1 MNKTHRILLVLA
13 CAALAGGGFLPG
25 IASGAGKASPAPAQQ
40 TQDTGK
46 LVIVRSANLGQ
57 TVVEVSIDGEQKAR
71 LNFGGRYETP
81 LPVGQHVV
89 TTLPMPNRE
98 HAQPS
103 QTRVNVQ
110 KGKTYTFTAVRSDV
124 AIVLK

>member
-1 MNKTHRILLVLA
+1 MNKTNRIILA
-13 CAALAGGGFLPG
+13 AICVALAGGGFLPG
-25 IASGAGKASPAPAQQ
+25 IAFGAGKAAPAPAQQ
-40 TQDTGK
+40 TQDMGK

-57 TVVEVSIDGEQKAR
+57 TVVEVSIDGAQKAR
-71 LNFGGRYETP
+71 LSFGGHYETP
-81 LPVGQHVV
+81 LAVGPHVV

-103 QTRVNVQ
+103 QTRINVQ
-110 KGKTYTFTAVRSDV
+110 RGKTYTFTAVRSDV